1 VFTAERPIRVQ
12 IDGRCKRVEEDGMAK
27 AHAVR
32 LDDETT
38 EWLDRYAE
46 ERGTDKGTILRS
58 AIESFRDD
66 CERGVP
72 ELRRAAREQTY
83 VRDKAA
89 ELEQGVGVCPKR
101 APGLGHVWAGV
112 HASGDSR
119 NPCRFCGTPGRQARD
134 AQGRPVGEPGFF
146 EKATDG
152 RSDVFRQLRAPA
164 SVKKWAGG
172 AK

>member
-1 VFTAERPIRVQ
+1 MSKVVRV
-12 IDGRCKRVEEDGMAK
+12 
-27 AHAVR
+27 
-32 LDDETT
+32 DDELAA
-38 EWLDRYAE
+38 WLEGYAK
-46 ERGTDKGTILRS
+46 ERGAAMSDVVSTALAGFK
-58 AIESFRDD
+58 DD

-152 RSDVFRQLRAPA
+152 RSDVFNELRAPA

-172 AK
+172 KP